1 MAANAKWTSAKKSEV
16 ASSEAYR
23 FATQKYEGG
32 KSTVYELYQAKNN
45 LSQAQ
50 SQVIQSKYEYVFRL
64 KILELMK

>member
-1 MAANAKWTSAKKSEV
+1 V